1 MKFYGLKLWLH
12 GVSLEVVQK
21 DLEVRSDPWLHCCA
35 RTDRCLKRV
44 ALMAFISLSNLAAKT
59 GRVVQSQHVTAT
71 QTKKSTGAVELG
83 FRLSK
88 SAMDETGIA
97 IGDRVDI
104 LYDKDENQWMIKKI
118 SEGGFGVSGQKNK
131 HGGYSSCAVRL
142 TLRPGFPRLSEDED
156 ENKKLLSDDSI
167 TQLSEGVII
176 FRLGDE

>member
-1 MKFYGLKLWLH
+1 
-12 GVSLEVVQK
+12 
-21 DLEVRSDPWLHCCA
+21 
-35 RTDRCLKRV
+35 
-44 ALMAFISLSNLAAKT
+44 MAFISLSNLAAKT
-59 GRVVQSQHVTAT
+59 GRIIQSQHVTAT

-88 SAMDETGIA
+88 SAMDETGIS